1 MSLEPASTGTSGAA
15 PSPPLAPA
23 IQNQLVVSTTD
34 PNALAPVL
42 VLPRMTTGLA
52 RLEGEGDDYQAV
64 SLDGKVVHDWPSRS
78 FAEAMDGEHPDD
90 AHFVCYGAT
99 LKDGSGLMTRLPR
112 LTKPG
117 LFDFKRDL
125 ADEVF
130 GAFAPQDYDLPG
142 HAEWTK
148 ETLAQVQTLL
158 EQAGQRNPIFKY
170 PTVCYR
176 TAHGLRLAWAFS
188 DPVPLEGPGGFEDI
202 LHGMLGDAWIAGFP
216 VDPACKDWTRLFR
229 LPRVV
234 RDGVKT
240 SSQPYFSISYNKID
254 FTVLE
259 QCPAQVYAYPA
270 VAFRPISQ
278 HKLADYEVG
287 DVPKRLVKN
296 YHWDRRVGHAPEAR
310 YQAAMNID
318 VGQALRNDE
327 LVKYLF
333 INGNEKRET
342 VLLKAVKR
350 EVLAKTKT
358 GQVNADVAVSV
369 FRKLFEDEPMFCDI
383 ERKEGLHETI
393 LKVAS
398 FLSMHCNHIPGVTP
412 QVIYALVL
420 IQARKANGQRQD
432 KRPDEVLCREVWS
445 VVSRF
450 WCRDIS
456 KKNIIQES
464 REWEEVLKAAK
475 GAEIAASNEYASA
488 IFLKYLK
495 SHAPDVPEDMLRKH
509 LQNLLILRVPQ
520 RGYFVAS
527 LTSAG
532 EVYYSRPASTY
543 PELLAVCGRCGH
555 DLIEITKPGAEPDSP
570 PKLKFEA
577 EIVQE
582 YGTLVDVFKMSRLIV
597 ASEVRLCCSD
607 IAPLVVTMVEK
618 MPGMKRNI
626 KAHFHPEVDAWLTL
640 LGGDN
645 PDKLK
650 DWLAVCLRLDRPIAG
665 LYLGKTSGAGKGML
679 TEGLRFCTESE
690 EYAEFKDFV
699 DNFQDTACKT
709 PLVVADEYVSQS
721 RFQTRSVL
729 NEFKKLVTG
738 EYRTISI
745 KGKAGI
751 QIEGYWRV
759 LFTANRDNLLN
770 FSEDVNQQDMEA
782 LALRVIRIIPSKE
795 AKEYL
800 EKLGGWTAT
809 ESWPRKEIPEHIQ
822 WLSENRVVVAGSRLL
837 VQGENRA
844 DAMGL
849 NINSPTGDL
858 IVRAIDTIM
867 QEKFDPQTG
876 FFSGQYCDVIKA
888 EVTPE
893 SGVLHVGSL
902 KMHRILEEMYCQSR
916 SVRVPAKK
924 VVADSLH
931 ALSSVSGKT
940 DRVYLLR
947 SPQATHKDL
956 IQSRV
961 CQLDLVQVIRCLD
974 RLGEQ
979 VDFRQN
985 GFLSDEWYQKNV
997 PEIFAELPPLSAQA
1011 PVSTPVRP
1019 TPNSSAPSSVPTGI
1033 HPGFATALR
1042 NQSVFAPKK

>member
-1 MSLEPASTGTSGAA
+1 MA
-15 PSPPLAPA
+15 
-23 IQNQLVVSTTD
+23 
-34 PNALAPVL
+34 
-42 VLPRMTTGLA
+42 TGLA

-64 SLDGKVVHDWPSRS
+64 SLDGKVVHDWPLRS

-112 LTKPG
+112 LTKSG

-130 GAFAPQDYDLPG
+130 GAFAPQDYDLPN

-158 EQAGQRNPIFKY
+158 DQAGQRNPLFKY
-170 PTVCYR
+170 PSVCYR

-188 DPVPLEGPGGFEDI
+188 DPVSLEGPGGFEDI

-229 LPRVV
+229 LPRVL

-254 FTVLE
+254 FTVQE
-259 QCPAQVYAYPA
+259 QCPPQVYAYAPA
-270 VAFRPISQ
+270 AFRPISQ
-278 HKLADYEVG
+278 HKPTDYEVG
-287 DVPKRLVKN
+287 DTPRRLVKN
-296 YHWDRRVGHAPEAR
+296 YHWDRRIGHAPEAR
-310 YQAAMNID
+310 YQTAMNID
-318 VGQALRNDE
+318 VGLPLRNDE

-350 EVLAKTKT
+350 EVLAKTKA
-358 GQVNADVAVSV
+358 GQASADIAVSV
-369 FRKLFEDEPMFCDI
+369 FRKLFEDEPMFSDI

-398 FLSMHCNHIPGVTP
+398 FLSMYCNHIPGMTP

-464 REWEEVLKAAK
+464 KEWEEVLKAAK
-475 GAEIAASNEYASA
+475 GAEIAASNEYASLV
-488 IFLKYLK
+488 FLKYLQAR
-495 SHAPDVPEDMLRKH
+495 APGVPEDMLRKH

-527 LTSAG
+527 LTASG

-555 DLIEITKPGAEPDSP
+555 SLIEITKPGADEDSP

-582 YGTLVDVFKMSRLIV
+582 YGTLIDVFKMSRLV
-597 ASEVRLCCSD
+597 TATEVRLSCSD
-607 IAPLVVTMVEK
+607 ISPLVVTMVEK

-626 KAHFHPEVDAWLTL
+626 EAHFHPMVDVWLRL
-640 LGGDN
+640 LGGDSAE
-645 PDKLK
+645 KLL
-650 DWLAVCLRLDRPIAG
+650 DWTAVATRLDRPVAG
-665 LYLGKTSGAGKGML
+665 LYLGGTSGAGKGMYA
-679 TEGLRFCTESE
+679 EGMRFCTEAE
-690 EYAEFKDFV
+690 EYVEFKDFV
-699 DNFQDTACKT
+699 DNFQDTALKT
-709 PLVVADEYVSQS
+709 PLVIADEYIAQS
-721 RFQTRSVL
+721 RLAARSIL
-729 NEFKKLVTG
+729 NEYKKVVTG
-738 EYRTISI
+738 DYRTINI

-770 FSEDVNQQDMEA
+770 FSEDVNQNDLEA
-782 LALRVIRIIPSKE
+782 LAIRVIRIIPSKD

-800 EKLGGWTAT
+800 EKLGGWAAT
-809 ESWPRKEIPEHIQ
+809 ESWPQKEIPEHIQ
-822 WLSENRVVVAGSRLL
+822 WLSENRVIEPGLRLL
-837 VQGENRA
+837 VQGENRT

-849 NINSPTGDL
+849 HVNTPTSDM
-858 IVRAIDTIM
+858 IVRALGTIM
-867 QEKFDPQTG
+867 LSKFDRESG
-876 FFSGQYCDVIKA
+876 FFVGQYADVLKVDIS
-888 EVTPE
+888 T
-893 SGVLHVGSL
+893 GILHISSL
-902 KMHRILEEMYCQSR
+902 KMYRVLEELYGQSR
-916 SVRVPAKK
+916 SVKIPTKRV
-924 VVADSLH
+924 VGDSLH
-931 ALSSVSGKT
+931 ALSSSSGEMQK
-940 DRVYLLR
+940 VYLPR
-947 SPQATHKDL
+947 SAQAVAK
-956 IQSRV
+956 
-961 CQLDLVQVIRCLD
+961 DLVQTRVRQLNLWDVIRCLE
-974 RLGEQ
+974 RFGEHS
-979 VDFRQN
+979 DFRAN
-985 GFLSDEWYQKNV
+985 GFLTDEDYAKNL
-997 PEIFAELPPLSAQA
+997 PEIARDLPPMPAQA
-1011 PVSTPVRP
+1011 PTPVRS
-1019 TPNSSAPSSVPTGI
+1019 TPNSSAPPAGV
-1033 HPGFATALR
+1033 HPGFATALSR
-1042 NQSVFAPKK
+1042 QMPTKK